1 MLDEKYRVVCIDV
14 HADWCGPCTVMQ
26 FFFDKLVLDVERC
39 DERVAWYSVSQEL
52 LPESIK
58 GLLPTWSKVNIY
70 SKGCCPLFLFV
81 LWNQV
86 GALRCTHFTC
96 VAFAPIHHFMSRAHH
111 HHMKR
116 PGHQETGAMEMV
128 AEVEGCDSPQVI
140 KELREY
146 MPPVPETPRSP

>member
-1 MLDEKYRVVCIDV
+1 MNPILSENDWEKMLDDHYRVICLDV

-26 FFFDKLVLDVERC
+26 FFFDKLLLDVERC

-58 GLLPTWSKVNIY
+58 ELLPTWSKVNIY

-86 GALRCTHFTC
+86 RISYYNAQAWLPRTRSLFEVFLITGFHVQRMIMARKRVRWKWSPKWKGAT
-96 VAFAPIHHFMSRAHH
+96 
-111 HHMKR
+111 
-116 PGHQETGAMEMV
+116 
-128 AEVEGCDSPQVI
+128 
-140 KELREY
+140 
-146 MPPVPETPRSP
+146 PPR